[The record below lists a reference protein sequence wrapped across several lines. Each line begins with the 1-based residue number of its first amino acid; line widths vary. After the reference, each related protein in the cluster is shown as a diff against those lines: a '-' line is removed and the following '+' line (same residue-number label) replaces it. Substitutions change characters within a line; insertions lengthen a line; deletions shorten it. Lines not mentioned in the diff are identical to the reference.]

1 MVTQTTGQIEVK
13 VNPLYVPEDSDPS
26 QGYYFFAYT
35 VRIKNSG
42 VVPAQLMSRH
52 WVITDAVGRVE
63 EVRGPGVVGLQP
75 IIMPGQEFEYS
86 SFWALS
92 TPTGSM
98 RGTYQIILD
107 DGTSLDVEI
116 PQFYLI
122 EPNSYH

>member
-86 SFWALS
+86 SFCPLS